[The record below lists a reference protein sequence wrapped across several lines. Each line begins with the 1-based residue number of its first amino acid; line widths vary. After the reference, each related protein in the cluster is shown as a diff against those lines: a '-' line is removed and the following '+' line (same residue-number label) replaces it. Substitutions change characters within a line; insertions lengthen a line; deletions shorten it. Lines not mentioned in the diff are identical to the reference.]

1 MLIFL
6 LVTFLNYQHSD
17 IPTPNYIDKS
27 NIDTQVIILKGTIEA
42 NDVLS
47 LARHR
52 FNTRSRSREYP

>member
-27 NIDTQVIILKGTIEA
+27 NIDTQVNYFERYTIEA

-47 LARHR
+47 LAR
-52 FNTRSRSREYP
+52 